1 MADDRTGREAELQ
14 RAYAEYRAAM
24 TAWRAADKANATTDA
39 TDERLLQARV
49 QLYRALVGTGW
60 VAPAGV
66 TIQLERDIALVE
78 APRDFEAVL
87 ANSL

>member
-1 MADDRTGREAELQ
+1 MAEDRGSREAELQ

-24 TAWRAADKANATTDA
+24 TAWRAADKANATTDE
-39 TDERLLQARV
+39 TDDRLLQARV

-60 VAPAGV
+60 APPAGV
-66 TIQLERDIALVE
+66 TVQLERDIALVE

-87 ANSL
+87 AGSP